1 MCQVRIGTTYV
12 ALWSFFFSLLFLH
25 TSDMYFPASGQA
37 VVTGVVPCPP
47 RFLPSI
53 FIAHRVQQSYCSS
66 IFRRVWLTHD
76 LLALSACHFVLKKKT
91 PRIYTSTH
99 SGGFELM
106 KLTRTRLGINL
117 ISHRGDRL
125 ITCALLLLTT
135 AATAAVVPIP
145 SSSPLAEYEKRN
157 PVINALATGTPFWGH
172 EYSIGRDFGG
182 SKEVLSKQKN
192 ATKYIDD
199 TTQTASSG
207 WRRRAGVVGGQH
219 PNWVPN
225 ATTRGLGAL
234 LPGLSSLLTAVFSTA
249 VSVTTSSPQW
259 PRRPQGY
266 PKGRQKGRSK
276 RETNT

>member
-1 MCQVRIGTTYV
+1 MQNFPGKIESSWKVPCLICQLSGHTGIRGIPKYFV
-12 ALWSFFFSLLFLH
+12 LSSFLFVILPMYGRCHKNNLKNVTPGIILLFFRYP
-25 TSDMYFPASGQA
+25 SRCVIIPS
-37 VVTGVVPCPP
+37 PP
-47 RFLPSI
+47 RFLPTI
-53 FIAHRVQQSYCSS
+53 FIAHRVQQFYCSS
-66 IFRRVWLTHD
+66 IFRRVRLTHD
-76 LLALSACHFVLKKKT
+76 LLALSASHFVRKKKT

-207 WRRRAGVVGGQH
+207 WRRRGAA
-219 PNWVPN
+219 PK
-225 ATTRGLGAL
+225 LG
-234 LPGLSSLLTAVFSTA
+234 SE
-249 VSVTTSSPQW
+249 
-259 PRRPQGY
+259 RNY
-266 PKGRQKGRSK
+266 
-276 RETNT
+276 